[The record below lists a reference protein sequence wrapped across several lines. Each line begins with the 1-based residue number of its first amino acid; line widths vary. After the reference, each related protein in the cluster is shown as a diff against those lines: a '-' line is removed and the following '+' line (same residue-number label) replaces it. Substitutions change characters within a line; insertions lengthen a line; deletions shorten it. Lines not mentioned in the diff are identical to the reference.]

1 MIQERTIYIVNG
13 SIPSW
18 RVLMA
23 LYEKGLS
30 FASKRLRVMRS
41 EPETRTP
48 EFLALNPRG
57 QTPLIVEPDGTKINE
72 SLAMLHYLE
81 LRYPEPSLLPSQ
93 ENWQEYA
100 NAIAWIQEAE
110 TFACA
115 YEPLEYLFLKKPSD
129 LNDDEKA
136 KIKTA
141 LATVNFELNLWE
153 ERASKHTF
161 IARESITL
169 ADCSFYPTIAYMVHR
184 GLSLDGWPN
193 LSKYALRIGER
204 LSARSS
210 RQKVGI
216 DLLRLTYFS

>member
-1 MIQERTIYIVNG
+1 
-13 SIPSW
+13 
-18 RVLMA
+18 MA

-30 FASKRLRVMRS
+30 FETKRLRVMRS

-57 QTPLIVEPDGTKINE
+57 QTPLLVEPDGTKINE

-110 TFACA
+110 TCAYA
-115 YEPLEYLFLKKPSD
+115 YEPIEYLFLKKPSE
-129 LNDDEKA
+129 LNDDQIIE
-136 KIKTA
+136 IKTA
-141 LATVNFELNLWE
+141 LATINFELNLWE
-153 ERASKHTF
+153 ERASKYTF
-161 IARESITL
+161 IASESITL
-169 ADCSFYPTIAYMVHR
+169 ADCSFYPTIAYMRHR
-184 GLSLDGWPN
+184 GLSLDGFPN

-204 LSARSS
+204 LSAQSSRPEGWDRSS
-210 RQKVGI
+210 KTNLFQ
-216 DLLRLTYFS
+216 LASMLYYTT